1 MSRDF
6 IEVRGA
12 EEHNLKDVDV
22 EVPREELTVVT
33 GLSGSGKSSLA
44 FETIYAEGQRR
55 YIESLSAYARNFLG
69 QMDKPQVE
77 NVEGLSPAISID
89 QKNAANN
96 PRSTVGT
103 VTELHDYL
111 RLLYA
116 RVGTPHCPECGR
128 EVDDQ
133 SAQQMV
139 RRLLEAPEGTRAKIC
154 APVVRDQKGAFEEL
168 FDDLVSEGYTRVEV
182 DGERYDLTIDH
193 RQTTS
198 DEPSGAARGRP
209 DLDENYD
216 HTVDVVVDRVRISED
231 ARSRITDSVETALEE
246 ADGVLKVI
254 FPDPEGVDV
263 GGATARSTGD
273 LADETDGEDEPAE
286 QDDRLIVEFSEEL
299 ACNHCNIDISEIET
313 RSFSFNSPHGACP
326 ECEGIGSTKEVS
338 EDLVIED
345 SSKPLKHVFEPWSYN
360 RTYYSR
366 QLDNVAE
373 HFGVSLSTPFEELD
387 PEIRRQFLYG
397 TDSRVHFEWTTKNG
411 TREKTER
418 FEGVIPNLE
427 RRHVETDSDSAR
439 EHIEEYMAVTTCPAC
454 EGTRLKAE
462 SRAVLVDGVSA
473 SDANGGSPEDSSD
486 GVSITEV
493 NQMSIGDA
501 LDHFEGMEANL
512 NARDTKIA
520 EEILKEIRARLGFMC
535 EVGLE
540 YLTLDREASTLS
552 GGESQRIRLATQIG
566 SGLVG
571 VLYVLDE
578 PSIGLHQRDND
589 RLLNTLEE
597 LRDIGNT
604 LIVVEH
610 DTETMRRADNIIDM
624 GPGPG
629 KRGGE
634 IVVNGSIDEVL
645 ESEESVT
652 GDYLAG
658 EKAIPVPE
666 ERREPDQGEGSDGA
680 SGDTGAAS
688 REPDSGEGSD
698 RASGDGKAASREP
711 DAHLTIRGARQHNL
725 KDLDVELP
733 IGCFTAITG
742 VSGSGKSTL
751 MHEVLYKGLAREMN
765 DNTSVDPGEHDAIEG
780 LENVETVRLID
791 QSPIGRT
798 PRSNPATY
806 TNVFDFV
813 RELYAETDLAKQ
825 RGYEK
830 GRFSFNVKGGRC
842 EACGGQGT
850 VKIDMNFLSDVH
862 VPCEECDGARY
873 NDETLDVTFKGKTIA
888 DVLQMS
894 VDEAYDFFES
904 HSQLRRRL
912 KLLQDVGLGYMRL
925 GQPSTTLSGGEAQ
938 RVKLAEELG
947 KKDTGETLYLLD
959 EPTTGLHPHD
969 ERKLIDVLHRLTDEG
984 NTVVVIEHELD
995 LVKNADNIVDLGPE
1009 GGERGGEV
1017 VTTGTP
1023 EEVAR
1028 VEESYTG
1035 QYLRDLLPDV
1045 DLKGPR
1051 ADRELV
1057 FDTDDG
1063 TSGTGDGEQVTGA
1076 GDD

>member
-1 MSRDF
+1 MPKEY

-12 EEHNLKDVDV
+12 EEHNLKDLDV
-22 EVPREELTVVT
+22 EIPREEFNVVT

-44 FETIYAEGQRR
+44 FETVYAEGQRR

-77 NVEGLSPAISID
+77 TVEGLSPAISID

-128 EVDDQ
+128 EVGEQ
-133 SAQQMV
+133 SADQMV
-139 RRLLEAPEGTRAKIC
+139 SRVLDLPEGTRAKIV
-154 APVVRDQKGAFEEL
+154 APIVRDQKGAFEDR
-168 FDDLVSEGYTRVEV
+168 FDELVSEGYARVEV
-182 DGERYDLTIDH
+182 DGEPYDLTLD
-193 RQTTS
+193 
-198 DEPSGAARGRP
+198 RP

-216 HTVDVVVDRVRISED
+216 HTIDVIVDRITVAPE
-231 ARSRITDSVETALEE
+231 ARSRITDSVETALEA
-246 ADGVLKVI
+246 ADGVIKVI
-254 FPDPEGVDV
+254 VPDPPEGVEL

-273 LADETDGEDEPAE
+273 LSDDEGEDEDDPGDATA
-286 QDDRLIVEFSEEL
+286 DDRLVAEFSEDL
-299 ACNHCNIDISEIET
+299 ACVHCGIDIPEIET

-326 ECEGIGSTKEVS
+326 ECEGIGETKEVS

-345 SSKPLKHVFEPWSYN
+345 PSKPLKHVFEPWSYN
-360 RTYYSR
+360 RSYYR
-366 QLDNVAE
+366 RRLDSVAE
-373 HFGVSLSTPFEELD
+373 HFDVDVATPFEDLD
-387 PEIRRQFLYG
+387 GAVQEAFLHG
-397 TDSRVHFEWTTKNG
+397 TTEDVVFEWATSNG
-411 TREKTER
+411 TRHKEQP

-427 RRHVETDSDSAR
+427 RRYVETDSDGTR
-439 EHIEEYMAVTTCPAC
+439 EHIEEYMSVTTCPAC
-454 EGTRLKAE
+454 EGTRLKPA
-462 SRAVLVDGVSA
+462 SRSVLVDGT
-473 SDANGGSPEDSSD
+473 
-486 GVSITEV
+486 SITEV
-493 NQMSIGDA
+493 NRMSIGDA
-501 LDHFEGMEANL
+501 LAHFEGMEAIL
-512 NARDTKIA
+512 DERQTRIA

-597 LRDIGNT
+597 LRDLGNT
-604 LIVVEH
+604 LLVVEH
-610 DTETMRRADNIIDM
+610 DEATWRRADTIIDM

-629 KRGGE
+629 KEGGE
-634 IVVNGSIDEVL
+634 IVAKGDVEAVTQHEDSI
-645 ESEESVT
+645 T

-658 EKAIPVPE
+658 RKEIPVPD
-666 ERREPDQGEGSDGA
+666 ERRDPDG
-680 SGDTGAAS
+680 
-688 REPDSGEGSD
+688 
-698 RASGDGKAASREP
+698 
-711 DAHLTIRGARQHNL
+711 HLTIRGARQHNL
-725 KDLDVELP
+725 DDVDVEIPL
-733 IGCFTAITG
+733 GEFTTITG

-751 MHEVLYKGLAREMN
+751 MHEVLYKGLARRMN
-765 DNTSVDPGEHDAIEG
+765 DNTSVNPGDHDGIEG
-780 LENVETVRLID
+780 IGEIEHARLID

-806 TNVFDFV
+806 TNVFDHV
-813 RELYAETDLAKQ
+813 RELFAETKLAKQ

-842 EACGGQGT
+842 EECGGQGT
-850 VKIDMNFLSDVH
+850 VKIDMNFLSDVY

-873 NDETLDVTFKGKTIA
+873 NDATLDVTYKDATIA
-888 DVLQMS
+888 DVLDMS
-894 VDEAYDFFES
+894 VDEAHEFFEG
-904 HSQLRRRL
+904 HTGIRRRL
-912 KLLQDVGLGYMRL
+912 KLLKDVGLGYMQL

-938 RVKLAEELG
+938 RIKLAEELG
-947 KKDTGETLYLLD
+947 KKDAGDTLYLLD

-969 ERKLIDVLHRLTDEG
+969 ERKLIDVLHRLVDRG

-995 LVKNADNIVDLGPE
+995 MAKNADHIVDLGPE
-1009 GGERGGEV
+1009 GGEHGGEV
-1017 VTTGTP
+1017 VATGTP
-1023 EEVAR
+1023 EAVAR
-1028 VEESYTG
+1028 DDGSHTG
-1035 QYLRDLLPDV
+1035 RYLRDLLPDV
-1045 DLKGPR
+1045 DLPGPR
-1051 ADRELV
+1051 SDRE
-1057 FDTDDG
+1057 TAPASADD
-1063 TSGTGDGEQVTGA
+1063 
-1076 GDD
+1076 

>member
-1 MSRDF
+1 MSEEY

-12 EEHNLKDVDV
+12 EEHNLKDLDV
-22 EVPREELTVVT
+22 ELPRESLNVVT

-77 NVEGLSPAISID
+77 SVEGLSPAISID

-128 EVDDQ
+128 EVGEQ

-139 RRLLEAPEGTRAKIC
+139 RRILELPEGTKAKIA

-168 FDDLVSEGYTRVEV
+168 FEDLVSEGYSRVEV
-182 DGERYDLTIDH
+182 DGEAYDLAYD
-193 RQTTS
+193 
-198 DEPSGAARGRP
+198 DP

-216 HTVDVVVDRVRISED
+216 HTVDVVVDRVTVTED

-246 ADGVLKVI
+246 ADGVLKVVV
-254 FPDPEGVDV
+254 PDADDDLEL
-263 GGATARSTGD
+263 GGASARSTGD
-273 LADETDGEDEPAE
+273 LADDDAED
-286 QDDRLIVEFSEEL
+286 RFVVEFSEDL
-299 ACNHCNIDISEIET
+299 ACTHCGIDISEIET

-326 ECEGIGSTKEVS
+326 ECEGIGNTKEVS
-338 EDLVIED
+338 EDLVVVD
-345 SSKPLKHVFEPWSYN
+345 TSKPIKDVFEAWSYN
-360 RTYYSR
+360 RSYYR
-366 QLDNVAE
+366 TRLDAVAA
-373 HFGVSLSTPFEELD
+373 HFGVSVDTPFEDLD
-387 PEIRRQFLYG
+387 EDVRQAFLYG
-397 TDSRVHFEWTTKNG
+397 TSEEVVFERSTKNG
-411 TREKTER
+411 TRRKEKR

-427 RRHVETDSDSAR
+427 RRYVETDSESTRD
-439 EHIEEYMAVTTCPAC
+439 HIEKYMSVTTCPAC
-454 EGTRLKAE
+454 DGTRLKPS
-462 SRAVLVDGVSA
+462 SRAVLVD
-473 SDANGGSPEDSSD
+473 DTP
-486 GVSITEV
+486 ITEV
-493 NQMSIGDA
+493 NRMSIGDA
-501 LDHFEGMEANL
+501 LEHFEGMEDGMD
-512 NARDTKIA
+512 ARDTKIA
-520 EEILKEIRARLGFMC
+520 EEILKEIRARLGFME

-597 LRDIGNT
+597 LRDLGNT
-604 LIVVEH
+604 LVVVEH
-610 DTETMRRADNIIDM
+610 DEETMRRADNVVDM

-629 KRGGE
+629 RHGGE
-634 IVVNGSIDEVL
+634 VVANGSVEDLMDAED
-645 ESEESVT
+645 SVT

-658 EKAIPVPE
+658 REQIPVPDD
-666 ERREPDQGEGSDGA
+666 RRDYDEA
-680 SGDTGAAS
+680 
-688 REPDSGEGSD
+688 
-698 RASGDGKAASREP
+698 
-711 DAHLTIRGARQHNL
+711 LTVEGARQHNL
-725 KDLDVELP
+725 RDVDVDLP
-733 IGCFTAITG
+733 IGAFTAITG

-751 MHEVLYKGLAREMN
+751 MHDILYKGLAREMN

-780 LENVETVRLID
+780 VEHVETVRLID

-806 TNVFDFV
+806 TGIFDYI
-813 RELYAETDLAKQ
+813 REKFAQTKLSKQ

-850 VKIDMNFLSDVH
+850 QKIEMNFLSDVH
-862 VPCEECDGARY
+862 VPCEECGGDRY
-873 NDETLDVTFKGKTIA
+873 NDETLQVEFKGKTIA

-894 VDEAYDFFES
+894 VEEAYDFFEADS
-904 HSQLRRRL
+904 RLGRRL
-912 KLLQDVGLGYMRL
+912 QLLKDVGLDYMRL

-947 KKDTGETLYLLD
+947 KKDSGDTLYLLD
-959 EPTTGLHPHD
+959 EPTTGLHSAD
-969 ERKLIDVLHRLTDEG
+969 ERKLIEVLQRLTDRG

-995 LVKNADNIVDLGPE
+995 LVKNADHIVDLGPE
-1009 GGERGGEV
+1009 GGEAGGDV
-1017 VTTGTP
+1017 VATGTP
-1023 EEVAR
+1023 EAVAR
-1028 VEESYTG
+1028 NDDSHTG
-1035 QYLRDLLPDV
+1035 RYLRDKLPAV
-1045 DLKGPR
+1045 DLEGPR
-1051 ADRELV
+1051 SDREKPAK
-1057 FDTDDG
+1057 DEAKAAPTADD
-1063 TSGTGDGEQVTGA
+1063 
-1076 GDD
+1076 DD

>member
-1 MSRDF
+1 MSDDY

-12 EEHNLKDVDV
+12 EENNLDDLDVTI
-22 EVPREELTVVT
+22 PREALNVVT

-44 FETIYAEGQRR
+44 FQTIYAEGQRR

-77 NVEGLSPAISID
+77 SVEGLSPAISID

-116 RVGTPHCPECGR
+116 RVGVPHCPECGR
-128 EVDDQ
+128 EVGEQ

-139 RRLLEAPEGTRAKIC
+139 RRILELPEGTKAKIA

-168 FDDLVSEGYTRVEV
+168 FEELVSEGYSRVEV
-182 DGERYDLTIDH
+182 DGEAYDLAYD
-193 RQTTS
+193 
-198 DEPSGAARGRP
+198 DP

-216 HTVDVVVDRVRISED
+216 HTIDVVVDRVAVSED
-231 ARSRITDSVETALEE
+231 ARSRINDSVETALEE

-254 FPDPEGVDV
+254 VPDADEDLEL

-273 LADETDGEDEPAE
+273 LADEDDDE
-286 QDDRLIVEFSEEL
+286 RFVVEFSEDL
-299 ACNHCNIDISEIET
+299 ACTHCGIDISEIET

-326 ECEGIGSTKEVS
+326 ECEGIGNTKEVS
-338 EDLVIED
+338 EDLVVVDE
-345 SSKPLKHVFEPWSYN
+345 SKPVKHVFEAWSYN
-360 RTYYSR
+360 RSYYQTR
-366 QLDNVAE
+366 LDSVAE
-373 HFGVSLSTPFEELD
+373 HFGISLDTPFEELD
-387 PEIRRQFLYG
+387 EDVQQAFLYG
-397 TDSRVHFEWTTKNG
+397 TDEDVVFKRQTKNG
-411 TREKTER
+411 TRRKEKP

-427 RRHVETDSDSAR
+427 RRYVETDSESTRD
-439 EHIEEYMAVTTCPAC
+439 HIEEYMSVTTCPAC
-454 EGTRLKAE
+454 DGTRLKPE
-462 SRAVLVDGVSA
+462 SRAVLVDGT
-473 SDANGGSPEDSSD
+473 P
-486 GVSITEV
+486 ITEV
-493 NQMSIGDA
+493 NRMSIGDA
-501 LDHFEGMEANL
+501 LDHFEGMEDHL
-512 NARDTKIA
+512 DERDRTIA
-520 EEILKEIRARLGFMC
+520 EEILKEIRARLGFMT
-535 EVGLE
+535 EVGLD

-597 LRDIGNT
+597 LRDLGNT
-604 LIVVEH
+604 LVVVEH
-610 DTETMRRADNIIDM
+610 DEETMRRADNVVDM

-629 KRGGE
+629 RHGGE
-634 IVVNGSIDEVL
+634 VVANGDVEDL
-645 ESEESVT
+645 MAAEDSVT

-658 EKAIPVPE
+658 REQIPVPE
-666 ERREPDQGEGSDGA
+666 ERRDWE
-680 SGDTGAAS
+680 DT
-688 REPDSGEGSD
+688 
-698 RASGDGKAASREP
+698 
-711 DAHLTIRGARQHNL
+711 LTIEGARQHNL
-725 KDLDVELP
+725 RDLDVDLP
-733 IGCFTAITG
+733 IGAFTAITG

-751 MHEVLYKGLAREMN
+751 MHDILYKGLAREMN

-780 LENVETVRLID
+780 IDNVETVRLID

-806 TNVFDFV
+806 TGIFDYI
-813 RELYAETDLAKQ
+813 REKFAETKLAKQ

-850 VKIDMNFLSDVH
+850 QKIEMNFLSDVH
-862 VPCEECDGARY
+862 VPCEECGGARY
-873 NDETLDVTFKGKTIA
+873 NDETLDVTFKDATIA
-888 DVLQMS
+888 DVLDMS
-894 VDEAYDFFES
+894 VEEAYEFFEADS
-904 HSQLRRRL
+904 RLGRRL
-912 KLLQDVGLGYMRL
+912 KLLMDVGLDYMKL

-947 KKDTGETLYLLD
+947 KKDSGDTLYLLD
-959 EPTTGLHPHD
+959 EPTTGLHSAD
-969 ERKLIDVLHRLTDEG
+969 ERKLIEVLQRLTDRG

-995 LVKNADNIVDLGPE
+995 LVKNADHVVDLGPE
-1009 GGERGGEV
+1009 GGEHGGDLV
-1017 VTTGTP
+1017 AAGTP

-1028 VEESYTG
+1028 NDDSHTG
-1035 QYLRDLLPDV
+1035 RYLRDKLPRV
-1045 DLKGPR
+1045 ELEGPR
-1051 ADRELV
+1051 SDREKPAAEQAAPAQ
-1057 FDTDDG
+1057 DD
-1063 TSGTGDGEQVTGA
+1063 
-1076 GDD
+1076 